1 VRRKPYSVILFD
13 EIEKAH
19 PDVFN
24 ILLQILDDG
33 ILTDAQ
39 GRRVDFRNTVV
50 IMTSNLGARQIT
62 EKKSLGFSAAQEDA
76 ERDYEAIKSDVMGEV
91 KRAFRP
97 EFLNRVD
104 ELIVFHQLNQEHIQS
119 IAGKMLSQLTNRLM
133 ENGITADFTEA
144 AIIKIAQEGFDP
156 IYGARPLRRAIQNK
170 IEDAIAEEMLSG
182 NIKDGDTVE
191 ISVQDDVF
199 VFGKKSKE

>member
-1 VRRKPYSVILFD
+1 
-13 EIEKAH
+13 
-19 PDVFN
+19 
-24 ILLQILDDG
+24 
-33 ILTDAQ
+33 
-39 GRRVDFRNTVV
+39 VDFRNTVV